1 MSKGTDNLALG
12 LLTEEATVVPVGL
25 ETVNYIQLPPSLC
38 LGARGAKPV
47 LVAPGPMGAFSAP
60 IAPGQRCGWG
70 SLVNWLCPCF

>member
-1 MSKGTDNLALG
+1 MMGSKILHSQVRT
-12 LLTEEATVVPVGL
+12 TVVPVGL

-60 IAPGQRCGWG
+60 IAPGQRCG
-70 SLVNWLCPCF
+70 